1 MAGEPK
7 TTNDRPFLYALFGLN
22 RAGQILYVTLFVL
35 AVPALTVWTVFMP
48 QFRFHEQDERLFK
61 AARHGDVAGIE
72 RALAEGANIN
82 AAAPIDAKTAL
93 FRAAAFGHVDAVR
106 ALLKDGAD
114 PERRG
119 RDGRSVLQFAEDARK
134 EEKDP
139 VRAQALDQVID
150 ALKGAAR

>member
-48 QFRFHEQDERLFK
+48 RFRFHEQDERLFK

-82 AAAPIDAKTAL
+82 AAAPIDTKTAL
-93 FRAAAFGHVDAVR
+93 FRAAAFGHADAVR